1 MRTMIAKVFAI
12 AVLMVAPSASAE
24 PFRDAFVSVT
34 AENFDDGGPVSR
46 QFHLNAE
53 AYFPMVTI
61 PHLGKA
67 RELGFEPDIHDLL
80 VKIDGELVRF
90 GDYVAEDALLDG
102 VVVVRG
108 DKIVFEAY
116 TQMQPWQRHFTWSVT
131 KVMTSTALASLVERE
146 FIDPAQPVET
156 YVADLEG
163 TAWAGVTV
171 AQIADMASGIDCLD
185 SDGYQDI
192 TTCVYTMEETL
203 GITAS
208 TGRTVDFLSHLQ
220 SMKRR
225 GPAGRRADYVSANT
239 NLLMLIMEAA
249 TGKPFASLVSEL
261 IWEPIGAE
269 ADGLVA
275 VSEEGYVYASG
286 GLHARLR
293 DVARFGL
300 VFTDPDRLGV
310 LSQSTISQIQ
320 QGGYELDQD
329 ELAQLRALFGDDLPV
344 RTSWQ
349 WDFVWDDGAMYKG
362 GYLGQG
368 VYVDPAK
375 DLVIAWFGTG
385 LDYSAENNAMLPL
398 SRQIA
403 AALEDL
409 DREPTR

>member
-1 MRTMIAKVFAI
+1 MMARVLAI
-12 AVLMVAPSASAE
+12 VALMMAPCGSAE

-34 AENFDDGGPVSR
+34 AENFDDGGPISR

-53 AYFPMVTI
+53 AYLPMVTV
-61 PHLGKA
+61 PHMGKG
-67 RELGFEPDIHDLL
+67 RELGFELDIHDLL
-80 VKIDGELVRF
+80 VTLDDELVRF

-102 VVVVRG
+102 VVVLRG
-108 DKIVFEAY
+108 DDIVFEAY
-116 TQMQPWQRHFTWSVT
+116 TQMQAWQRHFTWSVT
-131 KVMTSTALASLVERE
+131 KVVTSTALASLVEQGS
-146 FIDPAQPVET
+146 IDSAQPVEA
-156 YVADLEG
+156 YVAELEG

-192 TTCVYTMEETL
+192 TTCVYTMEEAL

-208 TGRTVDFLSHLQ
+208 TGRNADFLSHVQ

-225 GPAGRRADYVSANT
+225 GPAGIRAEYVSANT
-239 NLLMLIMEAA
+239 NVLMLIIESA
-249 TGKPFASLVSEL
+249 TGKPFATLVSEL

-269 ADGLVA
+269 ADGLMA
-275 VSEEGYVYASG
+275 VSMDGYVYASG

-293 DVARFGL
+293 DVARFGQIY
-300 VFTDPDRLGV
+300 THPEKLGV
-310 LSQSTISQIQ
+310 LSETVISRIQ
-320 QGGYELDQD
+320 QGGYELDED
-329 ELAQLRALFGDDLPV
+329 TLAQLGALFNDDLPF

-403 AALEDL
+403 AAFEEMDTS
-409 DREPTR
+409 PTP